1 MVWVP
6 SEADP
11 QTKKYDSKIVYWEGK
26 GTLGEE
32 EGNEIRKAVNIGC
45 VIKSVTA
52 VGYWSFTLLGKLWRS
67 A

>member
-11 QTKKYDSKIVYWEGK
+11 PTRKYESKIVYWEGK

-32 EGNEIRKAVNIGC
+32 EGNELRKAVIVGC
-45 VIKSVTA
+45 VVKSVTA
-52 VGYWSFTLLGKLWRS
+52 VGSWSFVLSGKLWRS